1 MNKLKEL
8 CIMLDHYDYDTMDIA
23 ERLTRLAFPND
34 DLEMRKD
41 IENRIDIALFN
52 LQSTA
57 QNSYND
63 DCFRVLWNVL
73 QQMMECDLDEGGL
86 MYEV

>member
-23 ERLTRLAFPND
+23 ERLVRLAFPND
-34 DLEMRKD
+34 DLNDREK
-41 IENRIDIALFN
+41 IEKLIDVVLFQLFAMAEN
-52 LQSTA
+52 EY
-57 QNSYND
+57 NS

-73 QQMMECDLDEGGL
+73 QQMMEWDLDE
-86 MYEV
+86 ED